1 VDLNFFGRFFFFF
14 LFFSPQDFFSLQAN
28 SWQPATVVELHFP
41 AIAKA
46 WSSRSSS
53 APDDAPHSSSKSSKK
68 AADNADAAAETGGD
82 AGGNDDDGDD
92 EPVVVS
98 KKRPAVSDAAAAP
111 QKRGPGRPKKTSG
124 TTVAAAAA
132 AGAAGGATTAASA
145 KDKDTPQIGFAHG
158 HDLKEIVRVKMSDA
172 GLIALVRYKSGSSKL
187 PAGFANEQFSIETKK
202 LIDHSWEASKLLNEF
217 YERRVTAPRPQQ

>member
-1 VDLNFFGRFFFFF
+1 LASFVTVF
-14 LFFSPQDFFSLQAN
+14 PLQAN
-28 SWQPATVVELHFP
+28 SWQPASVVELHFP
-41 AIAKA
+41 AIVKA
-46 WSSRSSS
+46 WSSRSSAS
-53 APDDAPHSSSKSSKK
+53 GDAPHKR
-68 AADNADAAAETGGD
+68 AAD
-82 AGGNDDDGDD
+82 AGNGNGNDDDDD

-111 QKRGPGRPKKTSG
+111 KRGPGRPKKTSG
-124 TTVAAAAA
+124 TAAA
-132 AGAAGGATTAASA
+132 AGGAGGATASA

-172 GLIALVRYKSGSSKL
+172 GLIALVRYKSGASKL
-187 PAGFANEQFSIETKK
+187 PVGFANEQFSIETKK